1 MNFAKDLKLLI
12 KSYVVFFTVF
22 LVHRI
27 IFWFQF
33 HDPKSEAAFS
43 LKINSWWVGLRFDVR
58 IITLYF
64 LIGLILFSLI
74 RLAIKML
81 AKFLIKT
88 KTESDQEVL
97 TQFSVTQKYYQK
109 FQILYLSLGL
119 LFFTTVFW
127 VDIGNYEYLEE
138 RLTSKIF
145 ALLSSPDIAL
155 GMVAQSYPIYIIIP
169 ALIFVVW
176 LFYFIISKLIFSDIT
191 IVPDSD
197 NNLSSNNKKSP
208 SFFAFDQ
215 VYNKKDALKFT
226 LGFFVIAFLI
236 HSKLSQ
242 YPLRWSEAY
251 FSKNHYLNQFA
262 LNPVQNIFDTYKF
275 AKSSFSLESVKE
287 DLAIVKQELGLD
299 PDSNELLV
307 RLQKSNPIPEL
318 KDVKNVVVIMME
330 SLAAFKLG
338 AYGGP
343 LQTSP
348 NFDELANESLLFENF
363 HVIQTGTAASIFCF
377 ITSIPDLNEEET
389 ASRNPLV
396 VDQHTMINNFV
407 DHEKFYFIGG
417 DANWGNIRG
426 VIKNNINDVHLLEE
440 KDFKTASKTDIW
452 GISDLELFKQAHQKL
467 ENLDKPFFA
476 FIQTAGYHR
485 PYTIPRITD
494 GFEMKDIS
502 EEDIKKYGFESKDE
516 FNALRFSDHAL
527 GQFMKLAK
535 ASKYYDKTLFVVYA
549 DHGLRSYNQI
559 QLSQFYKTNFFP
571 VYHIPFLIH
580 SPALPKNLKGSRDST
595 LGYQPDMLPTIQS
608 MLGVE
613 GINSSFGLDL
623 RSEEAKNRK
632 GIFLRGSG
640 ALPVRF
646 FDGQRVVSS
655 GIDDNMEIKSFR
667 TENFV
672 EQLKS
677 IAKDSYLNQE
687 EEITDEIK
695 AKARIGQA
703 YLKTIKYKLK
713 NNQKSKVGH
722 EKIEDN
728 GFSSVKN

>member
-1 MNFAKDLKLLI
+1 MNFTKDLKLLI
-12 KSYVVFFTVF
+12 KSYFVFFTVF

-27 IFWFQF
+27 MFWFQF
-33 HDPKSEAAFS
+33 NDPKSEAALN
-43 LKINSWWVGLRFDVR
+43 LKLNSWWVGLRFDVR
-58 IITLYF
+58 VITLYF
-64 LIGLILFSLI
+64 LIGLILFALI
-74 RLAIKML
+74 RLTIKL
-81 AKFLIKT
+81 STKFLVKT
-88 KTESDQEVL
+88 KKKQREAADYT
-97 TQFSVTQKYYQK
+97 FAQKYYQK
-109 FQILYLSLGL
+109 FQILYLSMGL
-119 LFFTTVFW
+119 LFFTIVFW

-138 RLTSKIF
+138 RITSKIF

-155 GMVAQSYPIYIIIP
+155 GMVAQSYPMYIIIP
-169 ALIFVVW
+169 ALIFVIWV
-176 LFYFIISKLIFSDIT
+176 FYAVTSKLVFSKAQ
-191 IVPDSD
+191 
-197 NNLSSNNKKSP
+197 L
-208 SFFAFDQ
+208 SFFAIHQ
-215 VYNKKDALKFT
+215 SYSRKDALKFT
-226 LGFFVIAFLI
+226 LSFFVIAILI
-236 HSKLSQ
+236 HSKFSQ

-275 AKSSFSLESVKE
+275 AKSSYSLESVKK
-287 DLAIVKQELGLD
+287 DLSIVKQELGLD
-299 PDSNELLV
+299 PDSSDLLV

-330 SLAAFKLG
+330 SLASFKLG

-348 NFDELANESLLFENF
+348 NFDELSKESLLFENF

-407 DHEKFYFIGG
+407 DHEKYYFIGG

-452 GISDLELFKQAHQKL
+452 GISDLQLFKQAHTRL
-467 ENLDKPFFA
+467 ETLDKPFFA

-485 PYTIPRITD
+485 PYTIPKVTD

-502 EEDIKKYGFESKDE
+502 DEDIKKYGFDSKAE

-527 GQFMKLAK
+527 GEFMKLAK
-535 ASKYYDKTLFVVYA
+535 SSKYYDKTLFVIYA

-559 QLSQFYKTNFFP
+559 QLSQFYKSHFFP
-571 VYHIPFLIH
+571 VYHIPFLVH
-580 SPALPKNLKGSRDST
+580 SPALPKNLKGHRDST

-613 GINSSFGLDL
+613 GVNSSFGLDL
-623 RSEEAKNRK
+623 RSDEAKNRK
-632 GIFLRGSG
+632 GIFLRGGG
-640 ALPVRF
+640 AMPVRF
-646 FDGQRVVSS
+646 FDGERIISS
-655 GIDDNMEIKSFR
+655 GIDDGMEIKSFR

-672 EQLKS
+672 EQLKAIS
-677 IAKDSYLNQE
+677 NDSYLNQE
-687 EEITDEIK
+687 EAVTDDIK

-703 YLKTIKYKLK
+703 YLKAIKYKLK
-713 NNQKSKVGH
+713 NNQKAKVNKDQV
-722 EKIEDN
+722 EVTSFPN
-728 GFSSVKN
+728 VKNK